1 MDPKTA
7 EAAQPVAPGEPAGAP
22 ENAGVRS
29 ALEGLRAAHR
39 EARRRRDAAK
49 LGSKEHQEAVAEV
62 GRLEV
67 EMARVQREAR
77 PPLV

>member
-1 MDPKTA
+1 MDAKTT
-7 EAAQPVAPGEPAGAP
+7 EAAQPIPPGEVDPAPATEGTQS
-22 ENAGVRS
+22 E
-29 ALEGLRAAHR
+29 LEALRAAHR

-62 GRLEV
+62 GRIEV
-67 EMARVQREAR
+67 EIARIQREAR

>member
-1 MDPKTA
+1 MDPKTT
-7 EAAQPVAPGEPAGAP
+7 EAAQPIPSGEVDRAPVTEDTQ
-22 ENAGVRS
+22 S
-29 ALEGLRAAHR
+29 ALEALRAAHR

-62 GRLEV
+62 GRIEV
-67 EMARVQREAR
+67 EMARVQRDAQ